1 MNAIKEIAVIY
12 GAGFGTGVA
21 VVFFCEQA
29 LSIVREILAYLK
41 NKKADKGD
49 VKQ

>member
-1 MNAIKEIAVIY
+1 MNVIKEIAVIY

-21 VVFFCEQA
+21 VCFFFVQA
-29 LSIVREILAYLK
+29 LSLVCEILAYLK